1 MYEINEGQIRQWWQ
15 LFNPQGKLV
24 EIRLLGKAA
33 YSGYF
38 RDIDTLIAQLR
49 PLLDHNNYQYYGAM
63 QAYFTLNEINDAL
76 YSREQHDT
84 FVKKPKSTTNDGDIT
99 RRRMVLIDLD
109 PSRAAGISASDDEFE
124 KAHLKA
130 VDVFRYLIGAGF
142 KEPIITK
149 SGNGWHVYL
158 PCDMPNDEEHNELVK
173 RFLQSLSKM
182 FSDANVEI
190 DEKVFN
196 PARID
201 KLIGTWAKKGSDTPD
216 RKWRIAEIVK
226 VPADLSPNDD
236 ELFQKI
242 ADLLPKEEPKV
253 APNRRPQYQG
263 NNTPFDLVTWLNEH
277 GIKYREKKSGTSTL
291 YELEYC
297 PWVDTHS
304 DRKKWDSALFV
315 DNDGKITFNCTHSH
329 CKDKTWHDVRLFY
342 EPTAYDRPAYQP
354 QYAPRI
360 YAPQKPRY
368 QIKEEL
374 PELGKKW
381 LCMGDIQKVDLSS
394 IPRIK
399 TGINE
404 IDRLLLGLA
413 ECEVTLLSGGN
424 ASGKSSLLNTL
435 ICNFLQQGAPSA
447 LFSGELPAHILKAW
461 IQMVAA
467 GKENLKL
474 SQYGDGKYFVPN
486 NIAKRIDDWMDGKFF
501 LFNNEYG
508 NTWEEVFHDMKEL
521 LKAGVKVF
529 ILDNLMALDIDLL
542 EGDKNNKQKNL
553 ILQLKDFAKTNNVHI
568 IIVAHPRKSLAF
580 LRKADISGTADLTNA
595 VDNVFIAHRVN
606 QDFLKAGAEFYGQS
620 QIQRYSCFGNVLE
633 ISKNR
638 MYGVCDVLVGLHY
651 ELESRRFKNTP
662 DENIH
667 YGWEAEPVQGTMSFN
682 ENERAAVY
690 TEQSDAPYAVGDM
703 PFAPPI
709 DGDAPF

>member
-1 MYEINEGQIRQWWQ
+1 MINEQTIRKWWDI
-15 LFNPQGKLV
+15 FVKDNTFTEV
-24 EIRLLGKAA
+24 RILGRFQ

-38 RDIDTLIAQLR
+38 NNVESVINAIKPYSEMDDEQIYFVLNKIDNAC
-49 PLLDHNNYQYYGAM
+49 YGR
-63 QAYFTLNEINDAL
+63 QQSEKL
-76 YSREQHDT
+76 
-84 FVKKPKSTTNDGDIT
+84 VKSPKITTNDNDIVK
-99 RRRMVLIDLD
+99 RSFVFVDFD
-109 PSRAAGISASDDEFE
+109 PVRKSGTNASNDEFE
-124 KAHLKA
+124 LAHKKAQ
-130 VDVFRYLIGAGF
+130 DVFRFLREKGF
-142 KEPIITK
+142 SDPIISK
-149 SGNGWHVYL
+149 SGNGFHLTFKV
-158 PCDMPNDEEHNELVK
+158 DMPNDEKTTEIIK
-173 RFLQSLSKM
+173 RFYEYLASV
-182 FSDANVEI
+182 FSDDKVDI
-190 DEKVFN
+190 DTKVFN
-196 PARID
+196 LARLC
-201 KLIGTWAKKGSDTPD
+201 KLYGTMAKKGANLED
-216 RKWRIAEIVK
+216 RPWRMSEIIYVPKEINITDIEKFESIA
-226 VPADLSPNDD
+226 A
-236 ELFQKI
+236 
-242 ADLLPKEEPKV
+242 LLPPKEAPK
-253 APNRRPQYQG
+253 PIQR
-263 NNTPFDLVTWLNEH
+263 NTIIGYGEQFDLESWLNSH
-277 GIKYREKKSGTSTL
+277 GIEYRKKQDGTSTK
-291 YELEYC
+291 YEIKTC
-297 PWVDTHS
+297 PWHETHS
-304 DRKKWDSALFV
+304 SNNPFSSALFQ
-315 DNDGKITFNCTHSH
+315 DAEGKITYTCAHSH
-329 CKDKTWHDVRLFY
+329 CKDKQWKDFRLFY
-342 EPTAYDRPAYQP
+342 EPNAYDRPAYQP

-682 ENERAAVY
+682 ENEHVEVY

>member
-1 MYEINEGQIRQWWQ
+1 MYEINEGQIRKWWQ

-182 FSDANVEI
+182 FSDASVEI

-236 ELFQKI
+236 ALFQKI

-424 ASGKSSLLNTL
+424 ASGKSS
-435 ICNFLQQGAPSA
+435 
-447 LFSGELPAHILKAW
+447 
-461 IQMVAA
+461 
-467 GKENLKL
+467 
-474 SQYGDGKYFVPN
+474 
-486 NIAKRIDDWMDGKFF
+486 
-501 LFNNEYG
+501 
-508 NTWEEVFHDMKEL
+508 
-521 LKAGVKVF
+521 
-529 ILDNLMALDIDLL
+529 
-542 EGDKNNKQKNL
+542 
-553 ILQLKDFAKTNNVHI
+553 
-568 IIVAHPRKSLAF
+568 
-580 LRKADISGTADLTNA
+580 
-595 VDNVFIAHRVN
+595 
-606 QDFLKAGAEFYGQS
+606 
-620 QIQRYSCFGNVLE
+620 
-633 ISKNR
+633 
-638 MYGVCDVLVGLHY
+638 
-651 ELESRRFKNTP
+651 
-662 DENIH
+662 
-667 YGWEAEPVQGTMSFN
+667 
-682 ENERAAVY
+682 
-690 TEQSDAPYAVGDM
+690 
-703 PFAPPI
+703 
-709 DGDAPF
+709 

>member
-1 MYEINEGQIRQWWQ
+1 MYEINEGQIRKWWQ

-182 FSDANVEI
+182 FSDASVEI

-201 KLIGTWAKKGSDTPD
+201 KLIGTWAKKGSDTPE

-236 ELFQKI
+236 ALFQKI

-620 QIQRYSCFGNVLE
+620 QIQRYSCFGNVVE

-682 ENERAAVY
+682 ENERAEVY

-709 DGDAPF
+709 DSDAPF

>member
-1 MYEINEGQIRQWWQ
+1 MYEINESQIRQWWQ

-182 FSDANVEI
+182 FSDASVEI

-620 QIQRYSCFGNVLE
+620 QIQRYSCFGNVVE

-682 ENERAAVY
+682 ENERVEVY
-690 TEQSDAPYAVGDM
+690 SEQSDAPYAVGDM

-709 DGDAPF
+709 DSDAPF

>member
-1 MYEINEGQIRQWWQ
+1 MYEINEGQIRKWWQ

-182 FSDANVEI
+182 FSDASVEI

-236 ELFQKI
+236 ALFQKI

-277 GIKYREKKSGTSTL
+277 GIKYREKKSGTSTI

-381 LCMGDIQKVDLSS
+381 LCMSDIQKVDLSS

-620 QIQRYSCFGNVLE
+620 QIQRYSCFGNVVE

-682 ENERAAVY
+682 GNEHVEVY

>member
-1 MYEINEGQIRQWWQ
+1 MYEINESQIRQWWQ

-182 FSDANVEI
+182 FSDASVEI

-236 ELFQKI
+236 ALFQKI

-620 QIQRYSCFGNVLE
+620 QIQRYSCFGNVVE

-682 ENERAAVY
+682 ENERAEVY

>member
-1 MYEINEGQIRQWWQ
+1 MYEINEGQIRKWWQ

-182 FSDANVEI
+182 FSDASVEI

-236 ELFQKI
+236 ALFQKI

-381 LCMGDIQKVDLSS
+381 LCMSDIQKVDLSS

-620 QIQRYSCFGNVLE
+620 QIQRYSCFGNVVE

-638 MYGVCDVLVGLHY
+638 MYGICDVLVGLHY

-682 ENERAAVY
+682 ENERAEVY

-709 DGDAPF
+709 DSDVPF

>member
-1 MYEINEGQIRQWWQ
+1 MYEINEGQIRKWWQ

-182 FSDANVEI
+182 FSDASVEI

-236 ELFQKI
+236 ALFQKI

-381 LCMGDIQKVDLSS
+381 LCMSDIQKVDLSS

-682 ENERAAVY
+682 GNEHVEVY

>member
-1 MYEINEGQIRQWWQ
+1 MYEINEGQIRKWWQ

-182 FSDANVEI
+182 FSDASVEI

-226 VPADLSPNDD
+226 VPADLTPNDD
-236 ELFQKI
+236 ALFQKI

-381 LCMGDIQKVDLSS
+381 LCMSDIQKVDLSS

-580 LRKADISGTADLTNA
+580 LRKADISGTSDLTNA

-620 QIQRYSCFGNVLE
+620 QIQRYSCFGNVVE

-682 ENERAAVY
+682 ENERAEVY

-703 PFAPPI
+703 PFASPI
-709 DGDAPF
+709 DSDAPF

>member
-1 MYEINEGQIRQWWQ
+1 MYEINEGQIRKWWQ

-182 FSDANVEI
+182 FSDASVEI

-236 ELFQKI
+236 ALFQKI

-381 LCMGDIQKVDLSS
+381 LCMSDIQKVDLSS

-667 YGWEAEPVQGTMSFN
+667 YGWEAEPVQGTMAFN
-682 ENERAAVY
+682 ENEHVEVY

>member
-1 MYEINEGQIRQWWQ
+1 MYEINEGQIRKWWQ

-84 FVKKPKSTTNDGDIT
+84 FVKKPKSTTNDGDVT

-182 FSDANVEI
+182 FSDASVEI

-236 ELFQKI
+236 ALFQKI

-277 GIKYREKKSGTSTL
+277 GIKYREKKSGTSTI

-381 LCMGDIQKVDLSS
+381 LCMSDIQKVDLSS

-620 QIQRYSCFGNVLE
+620 QIQRYSCFGNVVE

-682 ENERAAVY
+682 ESERVEVY
-690 TEQSDAPYAVGDM
+690 SEQSDAPYAVGDM

>member
-1 MYEINEGQIRQWWQ
+1 MYDIDESQIRQWWQ

-24 EIRLLGKAA
+24 EIRLLGRAA

-182 FSDANVEI
+182 FSDASVEI

-226 VPADLSPNDD
+226 VPSDLSPNDD

-253 APNRRPQYQG
+253 APSRRPQYQG

-606 QDFLKAGAEFYGQS
+606 QDFLKAGAEFYGQAY
-620 QIQRYSCFGNVLE
+620 IQQFQGFGNVIE

-638 MYGVCDVLVGLHY
+638 MYGVCDELVGLHY
-651 ELESRRFKNTP
+651 EIESRRFKNTQ
-662 DENIH
+662 DENIR
-667 YGWEAEPVQGTMSFN
+667 YGWEDEPTEMSMSFDDN
-682 ENERAAVY
+682 KGNADYDE
-690 TEQSDAPYAVGDM
+690 SL
-703 PFAPPI
+703 PFQPPQT
-709 DGDAPF
+709 DGAPF

>member
-1 MYEINEGQIRQWWQ
+1 MYEINESQIRQWWQ

-24 EIRLLGKAA
+24 EIRLLGKAT

-99 RRRMVLIDLD
+99 RRSMVLIDLD

-182 FSDANVEI
+182 FSDASVEI

-236 ELFQKI
+236 ALFQKI

-381 LCMGDIQKVDLSS
+381 LCMSDIQKVDLSS

-682 ENERAAVY
+682 ENERAEVY

-709 DGDAPF
+709 DSDAPF

>member
-1 MYEINEGQIRQWWQ
+1 MYEINEGQIRKWWQ

-84 FVKKPKSTTNDGDIT
+84 FIKKPKSTTNDGDIT

-182 FSDANVEI
+182 FSDASVEI

-236 ELFQKI
+236 ALFQKI

-381 LCMGDIQKVDLSS
+381 LCMSDIQKVDLSS

-682 ENERAAVY
+682 GSERVEVY
-690 TEQSDAPYAVGDM
+690 SEQSDAPYAVGDM

>member
-1 MYEINEGQIRQWWQ
+1 MYEINEGQIRKWWQ

-130 VDVFRYLIGAGF
+130 VDVFLYLIGAGF

-182 FSDANVEI
+182 FSDASVEI

-236 ELFQKI
+236 ALFQKI

-374 PELGKKW
+374 PELAKKW
-381 LCMGDIQKVDLSS
+381 LCMSDIQKVDLSS

-682 ENERAAVY
+682 ENERAEVY

>member
-1 MYEINEGQIRQWWQ
+1 MYEINESQIRQWWQ

-182 FSDANVEI
+182 FSDASVEI

-236 ELFQKI
+236 ALFQKI

-277 GIKYREKKSGTSTL
+277 GIKYREKKSGTSTI

-620 QIQRYSCFGNVLE
+620 QIQRYSCFGNVVE

-682 ENERAAVY
+682 ENERVEVY
-690 TEQSDAPYAVGDM
+690 SEQSDAPYAVGDM

-709 DGDAPF
+709 DSDAPF

>member
-38 RDIDTLIAQLR
+38 RDIETLIAQLR

-182 FSDANVEI
+182 FSDASVEI

-236 ELFQKI
+236 ALFQKI

-381 LCMGDIQKVDLSS
+381 LCMSDIQKVDLSS

-620 QIQRYSCFGNVLE
+620 QIQRYSCFGNVVE

-682 ENERAAVY
+682 ENERAEVY

-709 DGDAPF
+709 DSDAPF

>member
-1 MYEINEGQIRQWWQ
+1 MYEINEGQIRKWWQ

-38 RDIDTLIAQLR
+38 RDVDTLIAQLR

-182 FSDANVEI
+182 FSDASVEI

-236 ELFQKI
+236 ALFQKI

-253 APNRRPQYQG
+253 VPNRRPQYQG

-381 LCMGDIQKVDLSS
+381 LCMSDIQKVDLSS

-620 QIQRYSCFGNVLE
+620 QIQRYSCFGNVVE

-667 YGWEAEPVQGTMSFN
+667 YGWEAEPVQGTMPFN
-682 ENERAAVY
+682 ENEHVEVY

>member
-1 MYEINEGQIRQWWQ
+1 MYEINEGQIRKWWQ

-182 FSDANVEI
+182 FSDASVEI

-236 ELFQKI
+236 ALFQKI

-277 GIKYREKKSGTSTL
+277 GIKYREKKSGTSTI

-381 LCMGDIQKVDLSS
+381 LCMSDIQKVDLSS

-620 QIQRYSCFGNVLE
+620 QIQRYSCFGNVVE

-682 ENERAAVY
+682 ESERVEVY
-690 TEQSDAPYAVGDM
+690 SEQSDAPYAVGDM

>member
-1 MYEINEGQIRQWWQ
+1 MYEINEGQIRKWWQ

-182 FSDANVEI
+182 FSDASVEI

-236 ELFQKI
+236 ALFQKI

-277 GIKYREKKSGTSTL
+277 GIKYREKKSGTSTI

-381 LCMGDIQKVDLSS
+381 LCMSDIQKVDLSS

-620 QIQRYSCFGNVLE
+620 QIQRYSCFGNVVE

-682 ENERAAVY
+682 GNERVEIY
-690 TEQSDAPYAVGDM
+690 TEQNDATYAVGDM

-709 DGDAPF
+709 DSDAPF

>member
-1 MYEINEGQIRQWWQ
+1 MYEIDESQIRQWWS
-15 LFNPQGKLV
+15 LFKGGERLV
-24 EIRLLGKAA
+24 EVRLLGKNT

-38 RDIDTLIAQLR
+38 TNVETLIAQLK
-49 PLLDHNNYQYYGAM
+49 PLLDPNNAQYYGAM
-63 QAYFTLNEINDAL
+63 QAYFTLNDINPAL

-99 RRRMVLIDLD
+99 RRSMVLIDLD

-182 FSDANVEI
+182 FSDASVEI

-236 ELFQKI
+236 ALFQKI

-381 LCMGDIQKVDLSS
+381 LCMSDIQKVDLSS

-682 ENERAAVY
+682 ENERAEVY

>member
-1 MYEINEGQIRQWWQ
+1 MYEINESQIRQWWQ

-182 FSDANVEI
+182 FSDASVEI

-201 KLIGTWAKKGSDTPD
+201 KLIGTWAKKGSDTPE

-620 QIQRYSCFGNVLE
+620 QIQRYSCFGNVVE

-682 ENERAAVY
+682 ENERVEVY
-690 TEQSDAPYAVGDM
+690 SEQSDAPYAVGDM

-709 DGDAPF
+709 DSDAPF

>member
-1 MYEINEGQIRQWWQ
+1 MYEINESQIRQWWQ

-84 FVKKPKSTTNDGDIT
+84 FVKKPKSTTNDSDIT

-182 FSDANVEI
+182 FSDASVEI

-226 VPADLSPNDD
+226 VPADLTPNDD
-236 ELFQKI
+236 ALFQKI

-620 QIQRYSCFGNVLE
+620 QIQRYSCFGNVVE

-682 ENERAAVY
+682 ENERAEVY
-690 TEQSDAPYAVGDM
+690 SEQSDAPYAVGDM

-709 DGDAPF
+709 DSDAPF

>member
-182 FSDANVEI
+182 FSDASVEI

-253 APNRRPQYQG
+253 TPNRRPQYQG

-620 QIQRYSCFGNVLE
+620 QIQRYSCFGNVVE

-682 ENERAAVY
+682 ENERAEVY

-709 DGDAPF
+709 DSDAPF

>member
-1 MYEINEGQIRQWWQ
+1 MYEINEGQIRKWWQ

-182 FSDANVEI
+182 FSDASVEI

-381 LCMGDIQKVDLSS
+381 LCMSDIQKVDLSS

-620 QIQRYSCFGNVLE
+620 QIQRYSCFGNVVE

-682 ENERAAVY
+682 ENERAEVY

-709 DGDAPF
+709 DSDAPF

>member
-1 MYEINEGQIRQWWQ
+1 MYEINEGQIRKWWQ

-38 RDIDTLIAQLR
+38 RDVDTLIAQLR

-182 FSDANVEI
+182 FSDASVEI

-236 ELFQKI
+236 ALFQKI

-381 LCMGDIQKVDLSS
+381 LCMSDIQKVDLSS

-620 QIQRYSCFGNVLE
+620 QIQRYSCFGNVVE

-682 ENERAAVY
+682 ENERVEVY
-690 TEQSDAPYAVGDM
+690 SEQSDAPYAVGDM

-709 DGDAPF
+709 DSDAPF

>member
-1 MYEINEGQIRQWWQ
+1 MYEINEGQIRKWWQ

-182 FSDANVEI
+182 FSDASVEI

-236 ELFQKI
+236 ALFQKI

-381 LCMGDIQKVDLSS
+381 LCMSDIQKVDLSS

-682 ENERAAVY
+682 ENEHVEVY

>member
-1 MYEINEGQIRQWWQ
+1 VRLPNISSSPEQFELAHKKAQDVYRFLRDKGFSDCVIAISGSGWHILIPVNIPCNEETDKI
-15 LFNPQGKLV
+15 
-24 EIRLLGKAA
+24 
-33 YSGYF
+33 
-38 RDIDTLIAQLR
+38 
-49 PLLDHNNYQYYGAM
+49 
-63 QAYFTLNEINDAL
+63 
-76 YSREQHDT
+76 
-84 FVKKPKSTTNDGDIT
+84 VKDFYTYMGS
-99 RRRMVLIDLD
+99 VF
-109 PSRAAGISASDDEFE
+109 SDDKVEF
-124 KAHLKA
+124 
-130 VDVFRYLIGAGF
+130 
-142 KEPIITK
+142 
-149 SGNGWHVYL
+149 
-158 PCDMPNDEEHNELVK
+158 
-173 RFLQSLSKM
+173 
-182 FSDANVEI
+182 

-196 PARID
+196 RSRIT
-201 KLIGTWAKKGSDTPD
+201 KLYSTYAKKGANLPTNPWRQSKIVYIPKELVPTPIE
-216 RKWRIAEIVK
+216 KIKEL
-226 VPADLSPNDD
+226 ADL
-236 ELFQKI
+236 
-242 ADLLPKEEPKV
+242 APKEETQV
-253 APNRRPQYQG
+253 LPNRQRTLY
-263 NNTPFDLVTWLNEH
+263 NNNAPFDLPTWLNEH
-277 GIKYREKKSGTSTL
+277 AIEYKIETQGTSTKYVL
-291 YELEYC
+291 RHCPLEN
-297 PWVDTHS
+297 THS
-304 DRKKWDSALFV
+304 SIKEYDCALFV
-315 DNDGKITFNCTHSH
+315 DANGKITFSCFHSH
-329 CKDKTWHDVRLFY
+329 CKNKTWMDFRLFY
-342 EPTAYDRPAYQP
+342 EPNAYDRPAYQP
-354 QYAPRI
+354 QPMYQPRM
-360 YAPQKPRY
+360 YQPKPKY
-368 QIKEEL
+368 EIKQEL

-381 LCMGDIQKVDLSS
+381 LCMSDIQKVDLSS

-620 QIQRYSCFGNVLE
+620 QIQRYSCFGNVVE

-682 ENERAAVY
+682 ESERVEVY
-690 TEQSDAPYAVGDM
+690 SEQSDAPYAVGDM

-709 DGDAPF
+709 DSDAPF